1 MSERRDIDELKN
13 LLYDIVRRLESLE
26 KKLEEREIDDE
37 AELLYMVIK
46 LLQLGVGTVDIASA
60 ARRFVSLRRKLTASS
75 LRDSISRT
83 ILEILAV
90 KGPLDISS
98 LTAELRRQR
107 GKASRRIVA
116 QRVSELERRG
126 FVETERKGR
135 RRVVKLVE

>member
-126 FVETERKGR
+126 FVKTERKGR